1 MSVNCELSTDGG
13 VSARQKAN
21 MFTVQDHFSGSDL
34 QCNHK
39 QSSEFILEENPL
51 VMSKGKSNIVL
62 SKFENILKTPVF
74 FFL

>member
-62 SKFENILKTPVF
+62 FKFENILKTPVF